1 MRIWVSGEA
10 ETSSFGG
17 GGMFLWGL
25 QGLKKQRERERREN
39 VGWKKNRGEAN
50 FLAYFGPAFL
60 LSHAIKSA
68 FIYSR

>member
-1 MRIWVSGEA
+1 VGSSRAEEA
-10 ETSSFGG
+10 AG
-17 GGMFLWGL
+17 
-25 QGLKKQRERERREN
+25 ERERREN